1 MDKML
6 VAQGVANKLFASEN
20 SIDEAL
26 SQASVLLSGLL
37 TARQEMN
44 LSATA
49 GDDIM
54 VKVTAAISALSTA
67 RTAMVGAH
75 ADLDVLKSQVGIR
88 AKMLATQ
95 DKPPQQASQENV
107 TTLRAVAS

>member
-1 MDKML
+1 MEKML

-20 SIDEAL
+20 AIDEAL

-49 GDDIM
+49 GDEIM

-75 ADLDVLKSQVGIR
+75 ADLDVLKAQVGIR
-88 AKMLATQ
+88 TKMFGAADKTSQAHYVGPLIVAKAG
-95 DKPPQQASQENV
+95 
-107 TTLRAVAS
+107 

>member
-26 SQASVLLSGLL
+26 SQASTLLSGLL
-37 TARQEMN
+37 SARQDMN

-54 VKVTAAISALSTA
+54 VKMTAAISALSTA
-67 RTAMVGAH
+67 RTAMVGVH
-75 ADLDVLKSQVGIR
+75 TDLDVLKAQVGIR
-88 AKMLATQ
+88 TKMVGYQ
-95 DKPPQQASQENV
+95 DKPAQAAYTGPTV
-107 TTLRAVAS
+107 VAKAG